1 MSVNLILAELLL
13 GLELGI
19 QELLNLLLSELLL
32 GLELLLVLLGLELG
46 ILIQPLKLGCNG
58 AIQLV
63 NAELLFHQLRQI
75 VNLRRLS
82 ANLLLAELLLG
93 LELGIQE
100 LLNLLLSELLLGL
113 ELLLVLLGVLK
124 LGCNGAIQLVNAEL
138 EARVHIIMIYFAI
151 DFAVALINCLLLR

>member
-1 MSVNLILAELLL
+1 MSVNLI
-13 GLELGI
+13 
-19 QELLNLLLSELLL
+19 
-32 GLELLLVLLGLELG
+32 
-46 ILIQPLKLGCNG
+46 
-58 AIQLV
+58 
-63 NAELLFHQLRQI
+63 
-75 VNLRRLS
+75 
-82 ANLLLAELLLG
+82 LAELLLG